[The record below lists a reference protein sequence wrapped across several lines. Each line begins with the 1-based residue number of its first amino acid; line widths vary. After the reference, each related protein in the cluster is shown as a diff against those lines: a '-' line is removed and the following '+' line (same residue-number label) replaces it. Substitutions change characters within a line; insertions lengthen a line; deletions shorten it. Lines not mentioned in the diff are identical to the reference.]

1 LKEHDPITRRNVSN
15 WFLPSVHDGK
25 VDSQLVLFSNEVSFS
40 LHAEVNYQNN
50 RDWSAENP
58 ELIHELPVH
67 DEEWVFGVK

>member
-1 LKEHDPITRRNVSN
+1 
-15 WFLPSVHDGK
+15 
-25 VDSQLVLFSNEVSFS
+25 VLFSNEVSFS